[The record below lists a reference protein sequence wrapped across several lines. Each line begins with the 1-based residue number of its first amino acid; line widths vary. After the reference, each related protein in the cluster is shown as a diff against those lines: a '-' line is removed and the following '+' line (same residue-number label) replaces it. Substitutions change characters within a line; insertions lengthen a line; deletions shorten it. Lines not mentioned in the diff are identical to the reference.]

1 MSKPVVTIGIPM
13 YNAEKT
19 IGLCL
24 KSILNSDYDMSKV
37 EIIIIDNF
45 SKDNSIKVAKTI
57 LSLSNVNYII
67 LSYKGSVGFLRQ
79 IIVNNANGKYIIW
92 IDSDAIISKDFI
104 RRQVEFA
111 EKDVKLGAVLPIILP
126 YNVENPLARG
136 IGYMWS
142 LSTVRALLKKK
153 TPFLGIL
160 GALTPVKTIREVGG
174 FNIKLQSGEDI
185 DLFYRMQKLRYK
197 IYVNPY
203 AEIYHIMPTKLSQ
216 IVTRA
221 YRLSYYYHQ
230 SKNFYLIFQN
240 TFDFIAAI
248 LRMFYCFKKFNDYA
262 CATLPLISVIEGIA
276 KYLATYFK

>member
-1 MSKPVVTIGIPM
+1 MPRPVVTIGIPM

-24 KSILNSDYDMSKV
+24 KSILNSDYDMNKI
-37 EIIIIDNF
+37 EIIIVDNF
-45 SKDNSIKVAKTI
+45 SKDNSVKVARNI
-57 LSLSNVNYII
+57 LSLSNVNYVI

-79 IIVNNANGKYIIW
+79 IIVNNAKGKYIIW
-92 IDSDAIISKDFI
+92 IDSDAVIRKDFI

-111 EKDVKLGAVLPIILP
+111 EKNDVKLGAVLPIILP
-126 YNVENPLARG
+126 YNADSSLARG

-160 GALTPVKTIREVGG
+160 GALTPVKTIKEIGG

-185 DLFYRMQKLRYK
+185 DLFYRMQRLGYK

-203 AEIYHIMPTKLSQ
+203 AKIYHIMPTKLGQ

-221 YRLSYYYHQ
+221 YRLSYYYS
-230 SKNFYLIFQN
+230 SKSSYLILQN

-248 LRMFYCFKKFNDYA
+248 FRMFYCFKKFNDYA

-276 KYLATYFK
+276 KYLAAYFK